1 MDGDGLWHFAKS
13 LPLCDMSDA
22 VPDAGYQQSD
32 DDKAAENDEA
42 EKAQSHRLAPRTKVA
57 FARSWAVVAG

>member
-1 MDGDGLWHFAKS
+1 MWVWHFAKA
-13 LPLCDMSDA
+13 LPLCDLSDA

-42 EKAQSHRLAPRTKVA
+42 EKAQSHRFAPTMCKP
-57 FARSWAVVAG
+57 RSMIPPWPR

>member
-1 MDGDGLWHFAKS
+1 VKS
-13 LPLCDMSDA
+13 LPLCDLSDA

-42 EKAQSHRLAPRTKVA
+42 EKAQSHWLVPTMRKPRSMTPLL
-57 FARSWAVVAG
+57 FAGA